1 MRSLTPLALILL
13 VILWPTG
20 GGIEP
25 RLLSISLA
33 LILGGELYRF
43 RAVGVAGKRTR
54 TRGRNVEELV
64 TAGPF
69 AHVRNPLY
77 IGNFVLTYGLV
88 VLSKIEWL
96 LWAFPV
102 VFFLQYAAIV
112 SWEEHILTT
121 TFGDEYSRYR
131 RRVRRWLPSL
141 SAYKNVSRH
150 RFEFTT
156 AWQSESNSLRAILI
170 IFIVI
175 LAKHL
180 FFHEHVRTMIVAM
193 GRVIGVQS
201 TGGF

>member
-1 MRSLTPLALILL
+1 MRSVTPLALILL

-25 RLLSISLA
+25 RLLIISLA
-33 LILGGELYRF
+33 LTVGGEFYRF

-54 TRGRNVEELV
+54 TRGRKVKELV

-77 IGNFVLTYGLV
+77 VGNFILTYGLI
-88 VLSKIEWL
+88 VLSRIGWL

-102 VFFLQYAAIV
+102 VFFLQYSAIV
-112 SWEEHILTT
+112 SWEEHILTG
-121 TFGDEYSRYR
+121 TFGGEYSRYR
-131 RRVRRWLPSL
+131 LHVRRWVPSF
-141 SAYKNVSRH
+141 SAYPGASRH
-150 RFEFTT
+150 SFDFKT
-156 AWQSESNSLRAILI
+156 AWQSESNSLRAILV

-180 FFHEHVRTMIVAM
+180 FFHEHVRAMIVAA
-193 GRVIGVQS
+193 GRAIGI
-201 TGGF
+201 